1 MQPGELLA
9 LDVAPARWAVLRV
22 LAVEQGD
29 ACVVLTSWS
38 GPAGTSLA
46 ALRRNAALFTPQ
58 PLTHHKWS
66 RPALGAWV
74 KPPPPE
80 AVTPVGRVPLR
91 RGEAA
96 RCLHPSAW
104 VSAPRKTAELAG
116 RVLPVSSWEQL
127 LDQARKQWRWD
138 HDRAGL
144 LEEEA
149 AAQVARVAAL
159 QAAMARNAEAERAE
173 EAAGLEGLVRHRF
186 LPAWADEKPKALAR
200 AAEKL
205 FRDAVKDLR
214 QLPARSAPKRLR
226 GLVTELNAL
235 YARYELDGEDAEDL
249 LDALERLL
257 RATPLTAQQVDALD
271 ALREF

>member
-29 ACVVLTSWS
+29 ACVVMTGWS
-38 GPAGTSLA
+38 GPVGTPLA
-46 ALRRNAALFTPQ
+46 TLRRAEAVFAPQ
-58 PLTHHKWS
+58 PLSHHKWS

-74 KPPPPE
+74 KPPPPGSL
-80 AVTPVGRVPLR
+80 TPLGRLPLR

-96 RCLHPSAW
+96 KFLHPSTW
-104 VSAPRKTAELAG
+104 VNAPRKTADLAS
-116 RVLPVSSWEQL
+116 RVLPTSSWEQL
-127 LDQARKQWRWD
+127 LEQARKQWRWD

-144 LEEEA
+144 LAEEE

-173 EAAGLEGLVRHRF
+173 EAAGLDGLVRHRF
-186 LPAWADEKPKALAR
+186 LPAWVDEKPPALAR

-226 GLVTELNAL
+226 ALVGELNAL
-235 YARYELDGEDAEDL
+235 HARYELDGDDAEDL

-257 RATPLTAQQVDALD
+257 RATPLSAQQVDALD

>member
-38 GPAGTSLA
+38 GPAGTSLG

-74 KPPPPE
+74 KPPTLE
-80 AVTPVGRVPLR
+80 ALTPVGRVPLR

-96 RCLHPSAW
+96 RFLHPSAW
-104 VSAPRKTAELAG
+104 VSAPRKTVELAR
-116 RVLPVSSWEQL
+116 RVLPVSSWAQL

-144 LEEEA
+144 LEEEE

-186 LPAWADEKPKALAR
+186 LPAWADEKPPALAR

-235 YARYELDGEDAEDL
+235 YARYELDGDDAEDL

-257 RATPLTAQQVDALD
+257 RATPLTARQVDALD